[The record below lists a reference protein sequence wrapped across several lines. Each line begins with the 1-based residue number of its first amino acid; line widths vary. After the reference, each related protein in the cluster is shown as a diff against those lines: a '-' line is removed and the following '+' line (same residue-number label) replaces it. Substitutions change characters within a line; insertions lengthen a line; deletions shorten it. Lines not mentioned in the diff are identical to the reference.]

1 MMVFKRISPALSRAA
16 NRFLRAEGGN
26 AVIEAVMLF
35 PILLWASF
43 GLYVFWDGYKVSN
56 KLQKATY
63 TAADIVSRWQGTPL
77 TVTDAQ
83 GIQDLM
89 DYIIDEPDASP
100 RLRMT
105 RVTWVESDSKFQV
118 EWSCTMDPLVLPAY
132 TTDTLQLIADKIPLT
147 ADGGT
152 QLLIDSEIDFTPL
165 YDNGIDA
172 MTFDEFVPVR
182 PRFEAVAFPTAA
194 DCS

>member
-1 MMVFKRISPALSRAA
+1 MLISRIAPALTRAA
-16 NRFLRAEGGN
+16 RRFLRAEGGN

-35 PILLWASF
+35 PILFWASF

-77 TVTDAQ
+77 TVTDSQ
-83 GIQDLM
+83 GIQNLM
-89 DYIIDEPDASP
+89 DYIIDEPDAP

-105 RVTWVESDSKFQV
+105 RVTWVQNDGKFKV
-118 EWSCTMDPLVLPAY
+118 EWSCSMDPLAMPAY
-132 TTDTLQLIADKIPLT
+132 TNSTLQLIAGKIPLT

-152 QLLIDSEIDFTPL
+152 QLLIESEIEFTPL
-165 YDNGIDA
+165 FDNGIDT

-182 PRFEAVAFPTAA
+182 PRFEAVAFPTAST
-194 DCS
+194 CS